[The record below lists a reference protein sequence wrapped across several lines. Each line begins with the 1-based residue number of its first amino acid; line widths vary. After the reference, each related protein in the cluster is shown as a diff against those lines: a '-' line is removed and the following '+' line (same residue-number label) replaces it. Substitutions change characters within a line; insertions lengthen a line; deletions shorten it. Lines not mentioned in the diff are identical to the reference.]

1 MEKKVPSPPLPAHR
15 VRINVP
21 EDDFVETPSSIVPN
35 QVQPSTKAKKKK
47 KTVGKKSAP
56 DPPSDSPMAS
66 KDLTQTLIS
75 AGLTEKKHEL
85 SDSHRNEIR
94 KARKAKY
101 DKIIQELDEEE
112 AQRINKQQGTLLE
125 FWDKE
130 DLDTAYPSVARPEVM
145 TQFTQLSQ
153 GPVVDD
159 NNNKENEPPVD
170 VCRDESNCSD
180 LPQYK
185 YLSSVTKTVVE
196 KKKIQ
201 IFDLTNSSDEY
212 GPRKPSDAP
221 VKKEQVNTS
230 RCSHCA
236 ANECH
241 NILFGNYCFS
251 RVQKYFS
258 EDKLLANR
266 HNAEKLY
273 VKTYNS
279 ALDYHTYT
287 TTKTLTDYPVLLPP
301 LCIQKDSMKISLEWF
316 DKEKDKYT
324 MYIRYSRVAKRRV
337 SARKNYEKEW
347 EEYEERIGKRKYGG
361 IQS

>member
-1 MEKKVPSPPLPAHR
+1 MEKKKPSPPLPAHR

-56 DPPSDSPMAS
+56 DPPSDSPPAS

-85 SDSHRNEIR
+85 SDSHRAEIR

-112 AQRINKQQGTLLE
+112 AQSINKQQGTLLE

-159 NNNKENEPPVD
+159 KFNKDEEPLVD
-170 VCRDESNCSD
+170 ISRDEPNCSD
-180 LPQYK
+180 SPKYK
-185 YLSSVTKTVVE
+185 YLSSVTKTVE
-196 KKKIQ
+196 SKI
-201 IFDLTNSSDEY
+201 
-212 GPRKPSDAP
+212 
-221 VKKEQVNTS
+221 VQVTI
-230 RCSHCA
+230 R
-236 ANECH
+236 EC
-241 NILFGNYCFS
+241 N
-251 RVQKYFS
+251 
-258 EDKLLANR
+258 
-266 HNAEKLY
+266 
-273 VKTYNS
+273 
-279 ALDYHTYT
+279 
-287 TTKTLTDYPVLLPP
+287 
-301 LCIQKDSMKISLEWF
+301 
-316 DKEKDKYT
+316 
-324 MYIRYSRVAKRRV
+324 
-337 SARKNYEKEW
+337 
-347 EEYEERIGKRKYGG
+347 
-361 IQS
+361 